1 MASTRGKLY
10 HKQHNEI
17 EESILNVEQ
26 LEAFEKVQE
35 TLKDFT
41 YEVLYDVGRSDVHG
55 TLAYHMD
62 IIIFDLVHVGFIS
75 RSANF
80 NEDGYAS
87 VSYSVPISNKG
98 TSVGGVK
105 SLKDIDEFMIIG
117 NKRTDVHAINVAL
130 KALAFNG
137 LIDRR
142 YGNIVN
148 AMEEVA
154 NPEGQS

>member
-1 MASTRGKLY
+1 MASTKGKLY
-10 HKQHNEI
+10 HKKHNEI

-26 LEAFEKVQE
+26 LKAFDEVQE

-41 YEVLYDVGRSDVHG
+41 YEILYDVERRDVHG
-55 TLAYHMD
+55 KLAHHMD
-62 IIIFDLVHVGFIS
+62 IIIFDLIHLGFIS
-75 RSANF
+75 RAKDF
-80 NEDGYAS
+80 DITGYAS
-87 VSYSVPISNKG
+87 VSYSTPISNTG